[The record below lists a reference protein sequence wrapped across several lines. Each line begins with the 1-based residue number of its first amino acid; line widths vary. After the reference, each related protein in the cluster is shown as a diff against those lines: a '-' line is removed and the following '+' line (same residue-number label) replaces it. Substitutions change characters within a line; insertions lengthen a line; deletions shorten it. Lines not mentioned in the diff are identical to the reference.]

1 MLYLVKPVA
10 PGSEYESPLISL
22 VYLYYCSL
30 SESSK
35 YDDDQAFAFEE
46 RDFSSSLFCNSSRN
60 SYCILLV
67 SAYYEWE
74 K

>member
-1 MLYLVKPVA
+1 MLSLVKPVA
-10 PGSEYESPLISL
+10 PGSEYESLLISL

-35 YDDDQAFAFEE
+35 YDDDQAFKE
-46 RDFSSSLFCNSSRN
+46 RDFSSLFCNSSRN
-60 SYCILLV
+60 SYRILLV